1 MIDAQNASLQYTS
14 ALHTTKHSNE
24 IQLYNEINIYFA
36 FQFLNNYN
44 ILIILMCFYIEIN
57 LLFI

>member
-44 ILIILMCFYIEIN
+44 ILII
-57 LLFI
+57 

>member
-14 ALHTTKHSNE
+14 ALHTIKHSNE

-36 FQFLNNYN
+36 FKFLISY
-44 ILIILMCFYIEIN
+44 ILIILMCFYTKIS